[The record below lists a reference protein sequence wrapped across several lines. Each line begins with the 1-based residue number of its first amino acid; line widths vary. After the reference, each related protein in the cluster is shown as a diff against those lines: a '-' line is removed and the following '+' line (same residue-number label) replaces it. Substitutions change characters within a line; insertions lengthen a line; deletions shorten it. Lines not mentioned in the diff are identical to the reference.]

1 MTRKAWTTEPQ
12 REWLEA
18 RLSLFREAQQAKTT
32 ATIFLPRIQK
42 EFKDKWPVEP
52 PTKEDIPEAG
62 SIEKA
67 TANKNKALNSVSN
80 RITYVSTGSWSRLAY
95 PKLV

>member
-12 REWLEA
+12 RKWLETQ
-18 RLSLFREAQQAKTT
+18 LSLFREAQQAKNT
-32 ATIFLPRIQK
+32 ATILTQIQK
-42 EFKDKWPVEP
+42 EFKDGWPVEP
-52 PTKEDIPEAG
+52 PTKEDIAEAG

-80 RITYVSTGSWSRLAY
+80 WITYMSTGS
-95 PKLV
+95 